1 MRQAGFSLCCLNLT
15 HSASP
20 GNPLL
25 FHAAGLHGLA
35 AKVSDSIEAAT
46 VVWLLMCLCVYTHV
60 SDLTLWLVVYL
71 QKARRYNSIGVCLLT
86 VYLLTMSNYND
97 YQFYKQGEKNFKVIQ
112 HMKNLKSI
120 NN

>member
-1 MRQAGFSLCCLNLT
+1 MRQAGFSFCCLNFT
-15 HSASP
+15 HSPSP

-35 AKVSDSIEAAT
+35 PKASDSIEAAT

-71 QKARRYNSIGVCLLT
+71 QKMLEDTTVLEY
-86 VYLLTMSNYND
+86 VYLQCTCL
-97 YQFYKQGEKNFKVIQ
+97 Q
-112 HMKNLKSI
+112 
-120 NN
+120 